1 MKKDFTFN
9 EINIIDW
16 ALESLKEEIEERIEK
31 TREVIKSTSE
41 YSEFSR
47 TMDDKYTTD
56 EIRGDLE
63 IIQDINKLL
72 KKINK

>member
-1 MKKDFTFN
+1 MKDFTFN

-31 TREVIKSTSE
+31 TREVIKSTGE

>member
-1 MKKDFTFN
+1 MKDFTFD

-31 TREVIKSTSE
+31 TREVIKSTGE

>member
-1 MKKDFTFN
+1 MKDFTFN

-31 TREVIKSTSE
+31 TREVIKSTGE

-63 IIQDINKLL
+63 IIEDINKLL

>member
-1 MKKDFTFN
+1 MKDFTFD

-16 ALESLKEEIEERIEK
+16 ALESLKEEVEERIEK
-31 TREVIKSTSE
+31 TREVIKSTGE

>member
-1 MKKDFTFN
+1 MKDFTFN

-16 ALESLKEEIEERIEK
+16 ALESLKEEIEERIEQ
-31 TREVIKSTSE
+31 TREVIKSTGE

>member
-31 TREVIKSTSE
+31 TREVIKSTGE

-47 TMDDKYTTD
+47 TMDDKYTRD

>member
-31 TREVIKSTSE
+31 TREVIKSTGE